1 METITQYDDQQLH
14 IFFLPLMV
22 KSHMMPTIDMAKLFA
37 SRGARTTIV
46 TTTVNASLYLKRIQ
60 RTKNMGFEID
70 IQTIKFPTLE
80 VGLPEGCENVN

>member
-1 METITQYDDQQLH
+1 MSAKDQQLH
-14 IFFLPLMV
+14 IFFFPFMAHGHLI
-22 KSHMMPTIDMAKLFA
+22 PTIDMAKLFA

-46 TTTVNASLYLKRIQ
+46 TTPVNASLYSKRIQ

>member
-1 METITQYDDQQLH
+1 MSAKDQKLH
-14 IFFLPLMV
+14 IFFFPFMNYGHLI
-22 KSHMMPTIDMAKLFA
+22 PTIDMAKLFA
-37 SRGARTTIV
+37 SREARTTIV
-46 TTTVNASLYLKRIQ
+46 TTPVNASLYLKRIQ